1 MLSFVSFG
9 CIDFINVFILI
20 HSGIDHNTASG
31 TDIYIYAVQDHRL
44 VKSEEMIKAD
54 INKVKN
60 LFKQLIEEV
69 AQELLQEYKSFAQ
82 YIGLERIIRNTIN
95 DEVVEKEALKMNN

>member
-1 MLSFVSFG
+1 
-9 CIDFINVFILI
+9 
-20 HSGIDHNTASG
+20 
-31 TDIYIYAVQDHRL
+31 
-44 VKSEEMIKAD
+44 MIKAD

-60 LFKQLIEEV
+60 LFKKLIEEV